1 MKYIVGTGG
10 VIIYDRHAYDILK
23 SALYDAGKP
32 TELRPR
38 KPAFL
43 LDGDYLTSAM
53 GLLGRHHPEIALR
66 IMKKRF
72 RKIVGNDYESAK

>member
-1 MKYIVGTGG
+1 
-10 VIIYDRHAYDILK
+10 
-23 SALYDAGKP
+23 
-32 TELRPR
+32 
-38 KPAFL
+38 L